1 MFKNFFL
8 KGQYHGRELN
18 VCVMFYRRFFIVI
31 LRILKKLVYTTIQQQ
46 EYYIFDVKNFTQN
59 LRLTLDRVL
68 HDHRVLVKKNPLIVG
83 NILSDVPL
91 DQDNRSKPLIAFSE
105 PLHC

>member
-1 MFKNFFL
+1 MCVL
-8 KGQYHGRELN
+8 KGQYHGREFY

-68 HDHRVLVKKNPLIVG
+68 HDHRVLVKKNALIVG

-91 DQDNRSKPLIAFSE
+91 DQDNRSKLLIAFSE